1 MILAVFVVLAV
12 IGQALNVALCLAL
25 DKIFS
30 PGIGAL
36 AFVLLYMGV
45 FAIAWM
51 IALRIVE
58 GRQRKQITQSA
69 QPHSAEP
76 RSAEPRYATHT
87 G

>member
-1 MILAVFVVLAV
+1 MILPVFVVLAV
-12 IGQALNVALCLAL
+12 IGQALNVALCLAF
-25 DKIFS
+25 DKMFS
-30 PGIGAL
+30 PAIGAL

-58 GRQRKQITQSA
+58 GRQRKQISQSV
-69 QPHSAEP
+69 QPPSAEP
-76 RSAEPRYATHT
+76 RSAEPRYATHA

>member
-1 MILAVFVVLAV
+1 
-12 IGQALNVALCLAL
+12 
-25 DKIFS
+25 
-30 PGIGAL
+30 
-36 AFVLLYMGV
+36 MGV

-58 GRQRKQITQSA
+58 GLQRKQITQSA

-76 RSAEPRYATHT
+76 RSAEPRYATHA

>member
-1 MILAVFVVLAV
+1 MILVVFVVLAA
-12 IGQALNVALCLAL
+12 IGQALNIALSLAL
-25 DKIFS
+25 DNIFS
-30 PGIGAL
+30 PTVGAL

-58 GRQRKQITQSA
+58 GRQRKLA
-69 QPHSAEP
+69 P
-76 RSAEPRYATHT
+76 RETEPRYASHA

>member
-1 MILAVFVVLAV
+1 MILAVFVVLSV
-12 IGQALNVALCLAL
+12 IGQALNIALCLAL

-30 PGIGAL
+30 PTIGAF

-58 GRQRKQITQSA
+58 GRQRKQSA
-69 QPHSAEP
+69 QPHDAEP
-76 RSAEPRYATHT
+76 RSAEPRYATHA

>member
-1 MILAVFVVLAV
+1 MILAVFVVLSV

-58 GRQRKQITQSA
+58 GRQRKQIPQNT
-69 QPHSAEP
+69 EP
-76 RSAEPRYATHT
+76 RSAEPRYATHA

>member
-1 MILAVFVVLAV
+1 MILAVFVVLSV
-12 IGQALNVALCLAL
+12 IGQALNIALCLAL

-30 PGIGAL
+30 PTIGAF

-51 IALRIVE
+51 IAVRIVE
-58 GRQRKQITQSA
+58 GRQRKQIAQSA
-69 QPHSAEP
+69 QPHNAEP
-76 RSAEPRYATHT
+76 HGAEPRYATHA